1 MIDEQQLHT
10 GNNKKRHDEE
20 MGHSTRVGA
29 LGFHLGKRRTAGA
42 TSARDPDD
50 RTMRPTTADTLV
62 AHEEGD
68 YPEEKADDAA
78 AESGPGLAM
87 GDTADTTG
95 PAAVETR
102 GHKIRSSSSLSHF
115 PPQNHEALSRRKI
128 SQKPDTTTVN
138 LNNLD
143 TTDLYDDY
151 NSADNSKN
159 NNNNADNEI
168 LEVPRGREGHGL
180 GMSITTNRLP
190 PAFRRTMSASSL
202 VSGPVSGMGRMA
214 TRGLS
219 STTSPPTPPP
229 ISPRSSSSILP
240 PIFPSL
246 NTIPLSHS
254 PHSQPGSRSR
264 PRTAPTTGF
273 MDTTILSPSSPLVL
287 TNNTTTT
294 TSRPG
299 TGDSATG
306 SIRHHRLDSIRGR
319 TVINIPHGHIQGH
332 RSTPP
337 TTRDSSPSR
346 SVRFV
351 DYVDGES
358 GHVGPFGPVV
368 GGSGGGGNDNEGRE
382 SASRGY

>member
-1 MIDEQQLHT
+1 MIDEHT
-10 GNNKKRHDEE
+10 GIKRHAEE

-42 TSARDPDD
+42 TSARDTADD
-50 RTMRPTTADTLV
+50 RTMRPATADTLV

-87 GDTADTTG
+87 GDIADTTG
-95 PAAVETR
+95 PAALETR
-102 GHKIRSSSSLSHF
+102 EHKIRSSSSLNHF
-115 PPQNHEALSRRKI
+115 PPQNHGALSRRKI

-143 TTDLYDDY
+143 TDLYDDY
-151 NSADNSKN
+151 NFADNGK
-159 NNNNADNEI
+159 NNNADNEI
-168 LEVPRGREGHGL
+168 LEVPRGREGHDL

-202 VSGPVSGMGRMA
+202 VSGPGTGRMA

-219 STTSPPTPPP
+219 STTSPPPTPPP
-229 ISPRSSSSILP
+229 ISPRSSSILP

-264 PRTAPTTGF
+264 PRTAPNTGF
-273 MDTTILSPSSPLVL
+273 MDTPITPSSPLVP
-287 TNNTTTT
+287 TNNNTTT

-306 SIRHHRLDSIRGR
+306 SIRHHRLDSVRGR

-358 GHVGPFGPVV
+358 GHVGTFGPVV
-368 GGSGGGGNDNEGRE
+368 GGSSGGGGNDNEGRE